1 MNNNYTNTP
10 VADKPRVSG
19 SFIPRAL
26 TREDEIRQQ
35 VTEYHSKHP
44 EVWDLF
50 CEFTF
55 QMIGKGYSHYSVNA
69 IFERIRW
76 EMDAGGDGIH
86 TFKLNNNYRAFYAR
100 RFMRAYPKHDGFFR
114 TREQLSKKQFATR
127 LPEISPKHYQEEG
140 RA

>member
-1 MNNNYTNTP
+1 MRNNYTNTP
-10 VADKPRVSG
+10 EVYTPRVSS
-19 SFIPRAL
+19 SFIPQGL
-26 TREDEIRQQ
+26 SREEEIRQQ

-44 EVWDLF
+44 EVWRLF
-50 CEFTF
+50 CRFTF
-55 QMIGKGYSHYSVNA
+55 QMFTKGYAHYSVNA

-100 RFMRAYPKHDGFFR
+100 RFMRAYPQHDGFFR

-127 LPEISPKHYQEEG
+127 LPEITPNQYEEEKIV
-140 RA
+140 